1 MSVRYGL
8 LGLIGQQPRHGY
20 DLLAAFTALVGGEEN
35 WEVKPAQVYSTLARL
50 KESGWISEEGLEQDG
65 GPEKRIYAITETGR
79 TALENWLAEPVVST
93 RRPDEFFVKLMI
105 SFFMGEGQAIRI
117 LYGQRRQLLQELH
130 DLNNRRRTLNPKI
143 QLAHILLLD
152 QAVMHA
158 EADIRWLDMVE
169 ARLDEIRTQPLPSPE
184 AKPRGRPKKA

>member
-1 MSVRYGL
+1 MSVRFGL

-50 KESGWISEEGLEQDG
+50 KESGWIAEEGMEQDG
-65 GPEKRIYAITETGR
+65 GPEKRIYAITGEGR
-79 TALENWLAEPVVST
+79 AALENWLVEPVVSS

-105 SFFMGEGQAIRI
+105 SLIMGKGQAIRI

-130 DLNNRRRTLNPKI
+130 DLNNRRRNLNPKI

-169 ARLDEIRTQPLPSPE
+169 ARLDEIRTQPLPTPE
-184 AKPRGRPKKA
+184 VKPRGRPKKA